1 MGGLRSKMLFGL
13 IAYFGGFA
21 TAIYYLAPAEAGA
34 ATSKQSQS
42 MQRKQPAKQ
51 SANRSAN
58 ANTEKNKMDVE
69 QIKERMS
76 TVIAF
81 AEEKAR
87 QVVELYKA
95 HAAAAEQDKDLQA
108 AAD

>member
-1 MGGLRSKMLFGL
+1 MGLRGKMLFGL

-21 TAIYYLAPAEAGA
+21 TAIYYLAPATANA
-34 ATSKQSQS
+34 ASGKQKQSIQW
-42 MQRKQPAKQ
+42 KQPAKT
-51 SANRSAN
+51 A
-58 ANTEKNKMDVE
+58 ANTEKYKAEAEQFKEKMRSAV
-69 QIKERMS
+69 
-76 TVIAF
+76 AF

-95 HAAAAEQDKDLQA
+95 RTAAAEQNKNLQA